1 MDDDFDPQLADR
13 FRVLDRVAVPTTWS
27 PADATV
33 ATLSPRRGRSMVFA
47 AAAVVAIALV
57 GVAVF
62 TRDRGASVAGPSG
75 SASTTAAPTT
85 APPATSSTATTA
97 PAAPPPEIDWQM
109 VRPEGSIASSGVEA
123 VVSGPNGF
131 VATGMGLEDGK
142 NWGRVWHSTDGVTWT
157 EPAVDVF
164 GARWVGTP
172 IATSTGYFV
181 IAWPNT
187 DRADAPVGVS
197 LFHSIDGENWQ
208 SIAPADGLQLLGVA
222 GDRLVAMWTGAPAT
236 SSGGTIDPATTAPSP
251 TTELRVSLDGVE
263 WVPAVFEDG
272 TPQFA
277 TYGWTVSAGGRSY
290 LNGFANADDLAV
302 WESENG
308 LEWHRLPALPDV
320 GILSTLGDAPAIIA
334 NPRMEECSSEL
345 TLPTISDGQFEEGAF
360 DDYFSAMWEC
370 GGLATIWRW
379 DGNDW
384 VMVTAAGPGPSP
396 VLGTVLPF
404 AGQLVAPV
412 VTPDRWLSASA
423 SADGVV
429 WEASGVRA
437 ALPGESGSPRNGG
450 SPQMAIA
457 AASAD
462 VAVFITPGGMGVFTN
477 LLVGTPVPAPT
488 VQPMT
493 GLLAIGES
501 VMIGAIAELE
511 AAGFVL
517 DAKEGRGPEG
527 ARNAI
532 QRHLDD
538 GTLPDTVVIQVGTN
552 APLRQEELDAILDLL
567 VGRTVV
573 MLTVHAPDI
582 AYIDANNQLI
592 RALPEQYPNVKV
604 ADWDALVDGGTVT
617 LTPDGIHLGQDGP
630 APYVQ
635 LILDTLAAAAAAP

>member
-13 FRVLDRVAVPTTWS
+13 FRVLDRVSVPTTWS

-33 ATLSPRRGRSMVFA
+33 APLSARRGRGMVFAA

-62 TRDRGASVAGPSG
+62 NRDRGASVAGPSS
-75 SASTTAAPTT
+75 SASSPEAPS
-85 APPATSSTATTA
+85 ASSSSTVTTD
-97 PAAPPPEIDWQM
+97 PSAPPPEIDWKM
-109 VRPEGSIASSGVEA
+109 VRPEGSIASSNVEA

-131 VATGMGLEDGK
+131 VATGMGLDDGK

-157 EPAVDVF
+157 EPAIDLF

-172 IATSTGYFV
+172 VATATAYFV

-187 DRADAPVGVS
+187 DRADAPEGVS
-197 LFHSIDGENWQ
+197 LFRSADGETWQ
-208 SIAPADGLQLLGVA
+208 SVAPADGLQLLGVA
-222 GDRLVAMWTGAPAT
+222 GDRLVAMWAGTPG
-236 SSGGTIDPATTAPSP
+236 SSSDGTIDPATTAPSP

-272 TPQFA
+272 TPKYA

-290 LNGFANADDLAV
+290 LNGFADGNDLTV

-308 LEWHRLPALPDV
+308 LEWHRLAALPME
-320 GILSTLGDAPAIIA
+320 GILGTLGDTPALIA
-334 NPRMEECSSEL
+334 NPRLEECSSEL
-345 TLPTISDGQFEEGAF
+345 TIPTMSSGQFEEGAF

-370 GGLATIWRW
+370 GGLATIWQW
-379 DGNDW
+379 DGDDW
-384 VMVTAAGPGPSP
+384 AMVTAAGPGPSP

-404 AGQLVAPV
+404 AGQLIAPV
-412 VTPDRWLSASA
+412 ITPDRWLTASA

-429 WEASGVRA
+429 WEASGVQA
-437 ALPGESGSPRNGG
+437 ALPGESGSPRYGG

-457 AASAD
+457 AASAG

-477 LLVGTPVPAPT
+477 LLIGTPVPEPT

-527 ARNAI
+527 AKNAI

-538 GTLPDTVVIQVGTN
+538 GTLPDTVIIQVGTN
-552 APLRQEELDAILDLL
+552 APLQQEELDEILGLL
-567 VGRTVV
+567 AGRTVL

-582 AYIDANNQLI
+582 AYIDANNALI
-592 RALPEQYPNVKV
+592 RALPERYSNVKV
-604 ADWDALVDGGTVT
+604 ADWDALVDAGTVT
-617 LTPDGIHLGQDGP
+617 LTPDGIHLGQYGA

-635 LILDTLAAAAAAP
+635 LILDTLAAD